1 VNELDS
7 TVTAYRYSSDTGALE
22 PVQVVSSLPDTFT
35 GNSRAAEIAIS
46 ADGRFVYASN
56 RGSDTIAVLAVDEGT
71 GRLTPVQWAPAGRT
85 PRFFTSDPTGR
96 FMFVANED
104 DDTIQRFRL
113 DAATGHLTADGVA
126 ARTGSPVC
134 IVFRATA

>member
-1 VNELDS
+1 V
-7 TVTAYRYSSDTGALE
+7 
-22 PVQVVSSLPDTFT
+22 
-35 GNSRAAEIAIS
+35 
-46 ADGRFVYASN
+46 
-56 RGSDTIAVLAVDEGT
+56 
-71 GRLTPVQWAPAGRT
+71 PAGRT